1 MKYILIIITSL
12 IFYFSSMSGA
22 SIDNDFR
29 HKLSAGD
36 LYVMLQYSKL
46 LSLISNKIIIVGINE
61 EYYDI

>member
-1 MKYILIIITSL
+1 
-12 IFYFSSMSGA
+12 MSGA